1 MKLEY
6 RGESRWRPL
15 QGASLIS
22 FVCSTGAQVGPGLPQ
37 VEWVSLPFYDFVA
50 LVRLPD
56 AVGGA
61 SEWYLTSGG
70 KFRAVDKFGVAIAAM
85 NETAPLR
92 LTRETVAAYFRFW
105 CAFNTAINR
114 IVVLD
119 VRDPELAE
127 EAAGETDPL
136 LRGVY
141 VEGQGPKG
149 WLLSATV
156 LYEGEVQRRYF
167 RIAGDGRV
175 DTLEQVTASLSDVST
190 LRRAS

>member
-1 MKLEY
+1 MRLEY
-6 RGESRWRPL
+6 RAETRWSPL

-22 FVCSTGAQVGPGLPQ
+22 FMRATGAQVGPGLPEVQ
-37 VEWVSLPFYDFVA
+37 WVSLPFYDFTA

-61 SEWYLTSGG
+61 SEWYMTSGG
-70 KFRAVDKFGVAIAAM
+70 RFWPMDKFGVAIAAM

-92 LTRETVAAYFRFW
+92 LTRETVDAYLRFW
-105 CAFNTAINR
+105 CAFTVAPTR

-119 VRDPELAE
+119 INDRELAE

-136 LRGVY
+136 LRGVV
-141 VEGQGPKG
+141 VEGQGPQG

-156 LYEGEVQRRYF
+156 LMDGEVQRRYF
-167 RIAGDGRV
+167 RVTHAGAV
-175 DTLEQVTASLSDVST
+175 EPLEQVTASLSDVVQ
-190 LRRAS
+190 LRKAS